1 MTTTSP
7 ATGTRGTSE
16 AWAGGLA
23 TFAVAMLLITGMFQM
38 LEGLATLV
46 DDEVLL
52 GVNGYVYELDLT
64 AWGWTHL
71 VIGAVT
77 ALSGVFLIR
86 GAFWAR
92 GVGIVFA
99 GLSALAN
106 FVFVPYY
113 PVWAILIIAMDV
125 GVIWALVTYD
135 WDRS

>member
-7 ATGTRGTSE
+7 ATGTRGTSTTMTS
-16 AWAGGLA
+16 GLA
-23 TFAVAMLLITGMFQM
+23 AFAVAMLLITGMFQM

-46 DDEVLL
+46 DDELL
-52 GVNGYVYELDLT
+52 IGVNGYVYELDLT
-64 AWGWTHL
+64 LWGWTHL
-71 VIGAVT
+71 IIGAVT

-86 GAFWAR
+86 GAYWAR